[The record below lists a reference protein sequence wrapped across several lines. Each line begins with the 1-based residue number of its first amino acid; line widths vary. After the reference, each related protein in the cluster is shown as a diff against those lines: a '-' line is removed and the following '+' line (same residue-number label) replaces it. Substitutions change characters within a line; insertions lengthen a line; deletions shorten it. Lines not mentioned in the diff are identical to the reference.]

1 MERHS
6 DLNQPLQ
13 ELPFAWGR
21 SSPYIFQNF
30 VCFKKFAVIEQRN
43 TSRKTC
49 LIHEAIVAH
58 GCKML
63 HVAILNSIGG
73 RRVTLRFPIE
83 RNLSRRKR
91 NKRLRVMLRCFGT
104 LVAPTKPKVMIV

>member
-13 ELPFAWGR
+13 ELLLAWGR
-21 SSPYIFQNF
+21 SSPYIFQNL

-43 TSRKTC
+43 TARKTC

-58 GCKML
+58 GCKMP
-63 HVAILNSIGG
+63 HVAIRNSIG
-73 RRVTLRFPIE
+73 RSRATLRFPIE
-83 RNLSRRKR
+83 RNRSRRKR
-91 NKRLRVMLRCFGT
+91 NKPLRAILRCFGT
-104 LVAPTKPKVMIV
+104 LVAPMKPKVMIV